1 MRIQPL
7 LAPAAFEPP
16 SAFDTMRPN
25 CFATRMKQAPLLL
38 RLILCLMAALPGVR
52 AATFTVQTIGT
63 NFSPKSLTIPVGSS
77 VLFTNTMFGG
87 HNVVSYNSPSEPF
100 CGTNVILGPG
110 PMCTVTFNTPGT
122 YFYRCT
128 LHLPGMTGVVTVAAV
143 YVPPTVALTNPAFGS
158 VFGAP
163 ARIELGAMASASNA
177 TVTNVSFLLNSNIV
191 GRSTNPPFQF
201 VLSNVQPSLRFLQA
215 AATDSQGT
223 SATSPPVSVRIIAPP
238 ALATSLSN
246 DVMRISFPTVTNLS
260 YVVQRATEEVT
271 NWTDVVTNRATATNQ
286 PFMETIDAGPIRFY
300 RVSVQP

>member
-1 MRIQPL
+1 MLDYLSDGR
-7 LAPAAFEPP
+7 AA
-16 SAFDTMRPN
+16 
-25 CFATRMKQAPLLL
+25 
-38 RLILCLMAALPGVR
+38 GVR
-52 AATFTVQTIGT
+52 AATFTVQTVGT
-63 NFSPKSLTIPVGSS
+63 NFSPNSLTIPAGSS
-77 VLFTNTMFGG
+77 VFFTNTSST
-87 HNVVSYNSPSEPF
+87 HNVMGYDPPSEPF
-100 CGTNVILGPG
+100 CGGGNFHPG

-122 YFYRCT
+122 YLYHCT
-128 LHLPGMTGVVTVAAV
+128 LHLPGMTGSVTVASV
-143 YVPPTVALTNPAFGS
+143 FVPPAVALTNPAFGS

-163 ARIELGAMASASNA
+163 ARIEFGATASASNA

-201 VLSNVQPSLRFLQA
+201 ILSNVQPSLRFLQA

-238 ALATSLSN
+238 VLATSLSN

-260 YVVQRATEEVT
+260 YVVQGSTGEIT

-286 PFMETIDAGPIRFY
+286 QFMETINAGLIRFY

>member
-1 MRIQPL
+1 MDWIL
-7 LAPAAFEPP
+7 HNFY
-16 SAFDTMRPN
+16 
-25 CFATRMKQAPLLL
+25 MKKAPLLL
-38 RLILCLMAALPGVR
+38 RLIICLMAALPGVR
-52 AATFTVQTIGT
+52 AATFTVQTVGT
-63 NFSPKSLTIPVGSS
+63 NFIPNSLTIPAGSS
-77 VLFTNTMFGG
+77 VLFTNPQFGG
-87 HNVVSYNSPSEPF
+87 HNVIGYNPPSEPF
-100 CGTNVILGPG
+100 CGNGTFIGPG

-122 YFYRCT
+122 YLYHCT
-128 LHLPGMTGVVTVAAV
+128 LHLPGMTGSVTVASV
-143 YVPPTVALTNPAFGS
+143 FVPPTVALTNPAFGS

-163 ARIELGAMASASNA
+163 ARIEFGATASASNA

-191 GRSTNPPFQF
+191 GRSTSPPFQF
-201 VLSNVQPSLRFLQA
+201 ILSNVQPSLRFLQA

-260 YVVQRATEEVT
+260 YVVQRSTGEIT

-286 PFMETIDAGPIRFY
+286 QFMETIDAGLIRFY

>member
-1 MRIQPL
+1 M
-7 LAPAAFEPP
+7 APVVFEPP
-16 SAFDTMRPN
+16 SAVVTMRPK
-25 CFATRMKQAPLLL
+25 CFATRMKKAPLLL
-38 RLILCLMAALPGVR
+38 RLIICLMAALPGVR
-52 AATFTVQTIGT
+52 AATFTVRTVGT
-63 NFSPKSLTIPVGSS
+63 NFNPNVLTIPVGSS
-77 VLFTNTMFGG
+77 VFFTNTGSG
-87 HNVVSYNSPSEPF
+87 HNVTSKTPPEAF
-100 CGTNVILGPG
+100 CGTNVFLTG

-128 LHLPGMTGVVTVAAV
+128 LHLPGMTGSVTVAAV
-143 YVPPTVALTNPAFGS
+143 FVPPTVALTNPAFGS

-163 ARIELGAMASASNA
+163 ARIELGATASASNA

-201 VLSNVQPSLRFLQA
+201 ILSNVQPSLRFLQA

-260 YVVQRATEEVT
+260 YVVQRSTGEIT
-271 NWTDVVTNRATATNQ
+271 NWTDVVTNRATAANQ
-286 PFMETIDAGPIRFY
+286 QFVETIDAGLIRFY